1 MLAALLVTLLGIGL
15 GVAGLWQSVLYDV
28 GVMVTFLGAIGVLV
42 RLGDWVRWWSRST

>member
-1 MLAALLVTLLGIGL
+1 MLAALLVTFLGIAL

-42 RLGDWVRWWSRST
+42 RLGDWVR